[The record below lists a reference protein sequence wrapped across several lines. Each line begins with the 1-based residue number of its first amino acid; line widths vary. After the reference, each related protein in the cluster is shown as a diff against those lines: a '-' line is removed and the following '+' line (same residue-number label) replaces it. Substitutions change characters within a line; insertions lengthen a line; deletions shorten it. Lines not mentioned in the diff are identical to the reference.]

1 MTIRVKICGVR
12 SVAEAEAALA
22 AGADLVGL
30 NFVPGSKRC
39 LDVREAAA
47 ISRSLEG
54 KAERVA
60 LFQDAEA
67 AGIERILDE
76 VAVERVQLHGD
87 ESPAFA
93 HELGRPVIKALRG
106 ADRAAAARYP
116 AAVLLLDHPDGRG
129 GGGAPWAWGEARD
142 LIEAGRDVLLAG
154 GLRPDNV
161 GAALASLAGAVPWG
175 VDVASGVED
184 VAGQK
189 CAVEMRAFVD
199 AVRAVEGGGK

>member
-1 MTIRVKICGVR
+1 VTIRVKICGVR
-12 SVAEAEAALA
+12 SVSEAEAAVA

-39 LDVREAAA
+39 LDVREAQDIA
-47 ISRSLEG
+47 RSLEG

-67 AGIERILDE
+67 TAIEGILAR

-93 HELGRPVIKALRG
+93 RELRRPIIKALRG

-116 AAVLLLDHPDGRG
+116 TAVLLLDHPDGRG
-129 GGGAPWAWGEARD
+129 GGGAPWAWRDAREV
-142 LIEAGRDVLLAG
+142 IEAGRDVLLAG

-161 GAALASLAGAVPWG
+161 GAALESLAGAAPWG

-184 VAGQK
+184 MGGQK
-189 CAVEMRAFVD
+189 CPLQMRAFVD
-199 AVRAVEGGGK
+199 AVREVERRWK